1 MINIGLK
8 EELGITQF
16 NHVSMVVKDLDQV
29 LPILLIHGW
38 KLTHRFTHKE
48 AGRSL
53 MSLDHPDYATKL
65 EVMAPV
71 GDDSYLW
78 KFLATQGNGSQHHI
92 TFYVRDLA
100 KARKVLES
108 RGFELHRDRP
118 HEILIHP
125 KRGGGTMVQF
135 FQQRTQVQMM
145 IWRVRFIFHQHRIK
159 LFVGLGILAVLV
171 FALGKRRD
179 SNK

>member
-38 KLTHRFTHKE
+38 KLTRRFTHKE

-78 KFLATQGNGSQHHI
+78 KFLAAQGNGSQHHI
-92 TFYVRDLA
+92 TFYVKDLA

-135 FQQRTQVQMM
+135 FQHRTRAWMM
-145 IWRVRFIFHQHRIK
+145 LWRARRRLQQHRAK
-159 LFVGLGILAVLV
+159 LLVGLGIWVILV
-171 FALGKRRD
+171 FGLWRRGG
-179 SNK
+179 SH